1 MNSLEIQP
9 INTPAVS
16 NEDILDLPN
25 LPSSSQPNSQ
35 GTYDQINE
43 LFSNQD
49 EQEKTILEAREI
61 LGDSAKDLADNQVY
75 DLVTE
80 VQFLVDSWLEDFERD
95 VFDGK
100 TLDEIVGG

>member
-9 INTPAVS
+9 INTPTVS
-16 NEDILDLPN
+16 NEDILNLPN
-25 LPSSSQPNSQ
+25 LPSNPQPSSQ

-49 EQEKTILEAREI
+49 EQEKTIREAREI
-61 LGDSAKDLADNQVY
+61 LGDSVKDLADSQVY

-100 TLDEIVGG
+100 TLDEIIGG

>member
-1 MNSLEIQP
+1 MNSLEIQS
-9 INTPAVS
+9 INTPTVS
-16 NEDILDLPN
+16 NEDIVNLPN
-25 LPSSSQPNSQ
+25 LPSNPQSSTQ
-35 GTYDQINE
+35 GTYDQLNE

-49 EQEKTILEAREI
+49 EQEKTIREAREI
-61 LGDSAKDLADNQVY
+61 LGDSAKDLADSQVY